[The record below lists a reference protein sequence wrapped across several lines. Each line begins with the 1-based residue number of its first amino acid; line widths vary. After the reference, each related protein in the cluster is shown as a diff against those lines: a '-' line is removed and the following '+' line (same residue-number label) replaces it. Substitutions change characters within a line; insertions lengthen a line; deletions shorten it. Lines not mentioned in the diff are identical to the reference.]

1 VNVRSRVLAVVGMV
15 ATMFGVI
22 GLGGASAASAHP
34 LGNFTINRY
43 GGIVLSPG
51 RIEVRYVLDL
61 AEIPTFQEQ
70 PNLDANGD
78 GTVDAHEQEAWADRT
93 APSLLS
99 NLSVAVDGSPVA
111 LKVEG
116 DRMRFRPGQA
126 GLPILYFTATFA
138 GSLSSTDGSVT
149 YADGNYP
156 GRIGWK
162 EVTVRSVEG
171 VSVVGSSVPTTS
183 VSRELLAYPQ
193 DLLSSPLDV
202 TSVVFSF
209 RPGRATGPAR
219 PASNGETVSG
229 ARVAGGG
236 AFAGLI
242 RWRLTPLVLFGSL
255 LLALAFGAVHAL
267 GPGHGKTITAAYLV
281 GSGARVG
288 QAVAVGA
295 AVALMHTA
303 SVLTLGLVLFVLARS
318 FPAEQVYPWLTL
330 ATGLVALG
338 LGAGLFV
345 SRLRARRRGLD
356 PRRGHTHPWD
366 EPFEGHTPHRH
377 PHTQEF
383 ERDAHT
389 EASDSHGGGIAVL
402 ERTHLELHEG
412 APPHVAIAPSRP
424 LSGRGLIALAVAG
437 GILPSPTAFVVLAGA
452 ISAHRVGYGLALICA
467 FSMGLAAALIGIGLV
482 ALRARSVVAAR
493 LRGRWTGLIPL
504 GSALVI
510 VGFGLFFAARGLTQL
525 G

>member
-1 VNVRSRVLAVVGMV
+1 VKVRSRVLAVAGLV
-15 ATMFGVI
+15 ATMLGVAEV
-22 GLGGASAASAHP
+22 GGAPAASAHP

-51 RIEVRYVLDL
+51 RIEVRYVLDM

-70 PNLDANGD
+70 PNLDTNGD
-78 GTVDAHEQEAWADRT
+78 GAVDAREQQDWADRT

-99 NLSVAVDGSPVA
+99 NLSVAVHGSPVI
-111 LKVEG
+111 LNVEG
-116 DRMRFRPGQA
+116 DQMRFRDGQA

-138 GSLSSTDGSVT
+138 GSLTSTDGSVA

-162 EVTVRSVEG
+162 EITVRSLEG
-171 VSVVGSSVPTTS
+171 VSVIGSSVPTTS

-202 TSVVFSF
+202 TSATFSF
-209 RPGRATGPAR
+209 RPGPATGPVQ
-219 PASNGETVSG
+219 PASHGRTISG
-229 ARVAGGG
+229 APVASGG

-255 LLALAFGAVHAL
+255 LLALAFGAIHAL

-338 LGAGLFV
+338 LGAGMFV
-345 SRLRARRRGLD
+345 SRLRARRRGLG
-356 PRRGHTHPWD
+356 PWHGHTHPWD
-366 EPFEGHTPHRH
+366 EQSDGNTPHRH
-377 PHTQEF
+377 SHAQSHEHS
-383 ERDAHT
+383 AHI
-389 EASDSHGGGIAVL
+389 EPSRFQGGGVAVL
-402 ERTHLELHEG
+402 ERTDMEVLEDDR
-412 APPHVAIAPSRP
+412 PHVVQPSRP
-424 LSGRGLIALAVAG
+424 LSGRGLMALAVAG
-437 GILPSPTAFVVLAGA
+437 GILPSPTAFVVLTGA

-467 FSMGLAAALIGIGLV
+467 FSLGLAAALIGVGMV
-482 ALRARSVVAAR
+482 ALRARAVVSAR

-504 GSALVI
+504 GSALII

>member
-1 VNVRSRVLAVVGMV
+1 VNVRSRVLAVAGLV
-15 ATMFGVI
+15 ATMLGVA
-22 GLGGASAASAHP
+22 GVGGAPAASAHP

-51 RIEVRYVLDL
+51 RIEIHYVLDM

-70 PNLDANGD
+70 ASLDANGD
-78 GTVDAHEQEAWADRT
+78 GAVDAREQRAWADRA

-99 NLSVAVDGSPVA
+99 NLSVAVGGSPVA
-111 LKVEG
+111 LTVEG
-116 DRMRFRPGQA
+116 DQMRFREGQA

-138 GSLSSTDGSVT
+138 GSLPSTSGSVAYT
-149 YADGNYP
+149 DGNYP

-162 EVTVRSVEG
+162 EITVRSLEG
-171 VSVVGSSVPTTS
+171 VSVIGSSVPTTS

-202 TSVVFSF
+202 TSATFSF
-209 RPGRATGPAR
+209 RPGPATGPVQ
-219 PASNGETVSG
+219 PASRGRTVSG
-229 ARVAGGG
+229 APVASGG

-255 LLALAFGAVHAL
+255 LLALAFGALHAL

-345 SRLRARRRGLD
+345 SRLRARRRGID
-356 PRRGHTHPWD
+356 PWHGHSHPWD
-366 EPFEGHTPHRH
+366 EPVDGHTHH
-377 PHTQEF
+377 HHTHEL
-383 ERDAHT
+383 EHDPRV
-389 EASDSHGGGIAVL
+389 EASRFQAGGIAVL
-402 ERTHLELHEG
+402 ERTDVDVDEDDATLTLIG
-412 APPHVAIAPSRP
+412 PSRP
-424 LSGRGLIALAVAG
+424 LSGRGLMALAVAG
-437 GILPSPTAFVVLAGA
+437 GILPSPTAFVVLTGA
-452 ISAHRVGYGLALICA
+452 ISAHRVGYGLALISA
-467 FSMGLAAALIGIGLV
+467 FSLGLASALIGIGLV
-482 ALRARSVVAAR
+482 ALRARSLVAAR

-504 GSALVI
+504 GSALII

>member
-1 VNVRSRVLAVVGMV
+1 VKVRNRVLAVAGLV
-15 ATMFGVI
+15 ATMFGVA
-22 GLGGASAASAHP
+22 GVGGAPAASAHP

-43 GGIVLSPG
+43 SGIVLSPG
-51 RIEVRYVLDL
+51 RIEVRYVLDM

-70 PNLDANGD
+70 PNVDVNGD
-78 GTVDAHEQEAWADRT
+78 GTVDVAEGQAWADRA
-93 APSLLS
+93 APVVMS
-99 NLSVAVDGSPVA
+99 NLSVTVGASPVA
-111 LKVEG
+111 LRVEG
-116 DRMRFRPGQA
+116 DRMRFREGQA
-126 GLPILYFTATFA
+126 GLPILYFTATFG
-138 GSLSSTDGSVT
+138 GSLPSTDGRLT

-162 EVTVRSVEG
+162 EITVRSLQG
-171 VSVVGSSVPTTS
+171 VSVIGSSIPTS
-183 VSRELLAYPQ
+183 SISRELLAYPQ

-202 TSVVFSF
+202 TSATLSF
-209 RPGRATGPAR
+209 RPGPSTGPVQ
-219 PASNGETVSG
+219 PPSGGPTVSG
-229 ARVAGGG
+229 APVAGGG

-242 RWRLTPLVLFGSL
+242 RWRLTPPLLFASL
-255 LLALAFGAVHAL
+255 LLALAFGAIHAL

-281 GSGARVG
+281 GSGARIG

-318 FPAEQVYPWLTL
+318 FPPEQVYPWLTL

-356 PRRGHTHPWD
+356 PWHGHTPPWD
-366 EPFEGHTPHRH
+366 EPFDGHTPH
-377 PHTQEF
+377 PHTREIDHDPHI
-383 ERDAHT
+383 DASRS
-389 EASDSHGGGIAVL
+389 EGGGVAVL
-402 ERTHLELHEG
+402 ERIEMDTHEDHSLQ
-412 APPHVAIAPSRP
+412 VVVAPSRP
-424 LSGRGLIALAVAG
+424 LSRRGLMALAVAG
-437 GILPSPTAFVVLAGA
+437 GILPSPTAFVVLTGA
-452 ISAHRVGYGLALICA
+452 ISAHRVGYGLALISA
-467 FSMGLAAALIGIGLV
+467 FSLGLATALIGIGLL

-493 LRGRWTGLIPL
+493 LRGGWTSLVPL

-525 G
+525 A